1 MGGLSA
7 PPRAVLD
14 YVSAATLRSHVPS
27 DRGLLITSAIF
38 TSVVGLTIL
47 VATAD
52 LLIVNWPSFGLI
64 LIAVPVGLVALAF
77 LSIAFTAL
85 RFAVRP

>member
-14 YVSAATLRSHVPS
+14 YVNATTLRSHVPS

-64 LIAVPVGLVALAF
+64 LIAVPAGLVALAF